1 MTRRSFGSSVSVL
14 SGGTPTSQAHS
25 PAGYSPAFYHCTS
38 PGRDSTLA
46 RRRSLDQAQ
55 LQQAQTQL
63 QQTQSQTQGTRPS
76 ESPVPTSTLLFLPSG
91 KTGALSANG
100 GSAVLPPVA
109 SSSPTTPRSVAT
121 PTNAALTGMSGP
133 AQSCLG
139 PLGTSAP
146 GLEHE
151 EPAPRRKPSDHTQRR
166 SQRRLP
172 ATALPSRER
181 MEDVHLALQPPKQF
195 LCVDMR
201 CESPAEATPTD
212 HSDGSSTG
220 RDGDLDQPSDFGL
233 PVAHGPSRPEGLRG
247 AKSSTDDGAEG
258 PDVHVVARSDVHMIV
273 RRSSRGPSGTPSRT
287 PDGSAAELEELRQ
300 RLKELQQENARLSA
314 AAEDFATK
322 AELVSRIDG
331 VEAETLRERQRSQ
344 LLQEELDELRAAAPD
359 TGLREGAGNTV
370 DVALL
375 SSEMGGR
382 RETMSGEEEELRAEL
397 AIRNAQLLEATVA
410 RRTCAD
416 QAAKTAASLR
426 GKLAELEAA
435 ISASRASSSS
445 PDRGVCPS
453 PRTGPCTCGRV
464 DQAVSDNIG
473 TAESCRPR
481 VSSVG
486 DAATVGMMKHP
497 NACPKLLA
505 VNRRRSASWS
515 ERSRR
520 VWRDRD
526 GWPSANDVM
535 WRWDNAEA
543 LTERGDRK
551 SVV

>member
-1 MTRRSFGSSVSVL
+1 M
-14 SGGTPTSQAHS
+14 
-25 PAGYSPAFYHCTS
+25 
-38 PGRDSTLA
+38 
-46 RRRSLDQAQ
+46 
-55 LQQAQTQL
+55 
-63 QQTQSQTQGTRPS
+63 
-76 ESPVPTSTLLFLPSG
+76 
-91 KTGALSANG
+91 
-100 GSAVLPPVA
+100 LPPVA

-146 GLEHE
+146 GLDHE

-195 LCVDMR
+195 LCVDVR
-201 CESPAEATPTD
+201 CESPAEATPTN

-273 RRSSRGPSGTPSRT
+273 RRSSRGASGTPSRT

-359 TGLREGAGNTV
+359 TVREGAGNTV

-382 RETMSGEEEELRAEL
+382 HETMSGEEEELRAEL

-497 NACPKLLA
+497 SACPKLLA

-543 LTERGDRK
+543 LTERGEPGTR
-551 SVV
+551 S